1 MPPGGGAPAQASAL
15 PWQALSSLMG
25 GALSDGLGSS
35 DLPGL
40 VLNRSGGDFL
50 AFFFGSI
57 DASTQQTVT
66 AARQAGCRLCW
77 PSPVA
82 RCSRAGTAGRALPP
96 PLEQLFFIPL
106 MPLVL
111 RPLHFT
117 DAQTGTCGSVAKA
130 SQGQKQFRCWVGGV
144 TVQRVFLFRTLLGPK
159 KVLLVTSQA

>member
-1 MPPGGGAPAQASAL
+1 MPPGGGGPAQASAL

-50 AFFFGSI
+50 GFFFGSI

-106 MPLVL
+106 MPLVSCYDPFIL
-111 RPLHFT
+111 QTRKQGPVAQWQKPARGRSNFDAGLVGSLCNVSFYSGHFW
-117 DAQTGTCGSVAKA
+117 D
-130 SQGQKQFRCWVGGV
+130 QKRCY
-144 TVQRVFLFRTLLGPK
+144 
-159 KVLLVTSQA
+159 